1 MHTQGHRTVLV
12 PTVPRRN
19 VFLAAPA
26 ALLLLLGCPAG
37 SITPDDDDTLAA
49 DDDVT
54 AGDDDAATDDDDA
67 VADDDAEDDDQAD
80 DDDHA
85 SAAADL
91 VADLDVGS
99 YTDTIETLAA
109 FGDRTQGSQS
119 YAAAEDWVIDQF
131 TAMGY
136 EVHRHGFTYSNAAH
150 ANLYVDKIGA
160 NFPDRM
166 YIVSAHLD
174 GRGGGGAADDD
185 GSGSSLV
192 LEAARVFSD
201 PALFVDVTIRFV
213 LWDCEEV
220 GLIGSSAYVSDRA
233 GLQGIQDPALSG
245 EYPEP
250 TWLGVLQS
258 DMLLFDH
265 GVPPTEDQS
274 PQADIDVE
282 YQASSTFAA
291 ASEGL
296 AQRLAGGCSSYCA
309 DYPAEVGSAMSNTDS
324 VPFEDHTASVS
335 IRENQRLAEIGAGA
349 NPHWH
354 QPTDVFETYSD
365 RDLQLGFNATQMVVG
380 TVADLAGAHY

>member
-1 MHTQGHRTVLV
+1 MRSIVPLILAFLV
-12 PTVPRRN
+12 
-19 VFLAAPA
+19 A
-26 ALLLLLGCPAG
+26 GCPNAG
-37 SITPDDDDTLAA
+37 TITPGDDDATTGDDDTTASDDDTVPDDDDAA
-49 DDDVT
+49 DDD
-54 AGDDDAATDDDDA
+54 
-67 VADDDAEDDDQAD
+67 AD
-80 DDDHA
+80 DDDDHT

-91 VADLDVGS
+91 VGDLDPES
-99 YTDTIETLAA
+99 YSDAVRTLAS
-109 FGDRTQGSQS
+109 FGDRTQGSSS
-119 YAAAEDWVIDQF
+119 YAAAEDWVVGQLA
-131 TAMGY
+131 AMGY
-136 EVHRHGFTYSNAAH
+136 EVQRHGFTYGNAAH
-150 ANLYVDKIGA
+150 ANLYVTRVGEVH
-160 NFPDRM
+160 PDRM

-185 GSGSSLV
+185 GSGSALV

-201 PALFVDVTIRFV
+201 PALTLDTSVRFV

-233 GLQGIQDPALSG
+233 GDQGIESPAGSG

-258 DMLLFDH
+258 DMILFDH
-265 GVPPTEDQS
+265 GLPPGQDQS

-282 YQASSTFAA
+282 YQEWSGRADDSRDLAA
-291 ASEGL
+291 
-296 AQRLAGGCSSYCA
+296 RLETGCSVYCS

-335 IRENQRLAEIGAGA
+335 IRENQRGAEIGAGA

-354 QPTDVFETYSD
+354 QPTDLFETYSE

>member
-1 MHTQGHRTVLV
+1 MLRAEVPVRTPSL
-12 PTVPRRN
+12 
-19 VFLAAPA
+19 LAL
-26 ALLLLLGCPAG
+26 ALLVAGCPSAG
-37 SITPDDDDTLAA
+37 TITPGDDDASGDDDT
-49 DDDVT
+49 T
-54 AGDDDAATDDDDA
+54 PGDDDAADDDA
-67 VADDDAEDDDQAD
+67 AD
-80 DDDHA
+80 DDDDHT

-91 VADLDVGS
+91 VDDLDAES
-99 YTDTIETLAA
+99 YSDAVRTLAS
-109 FGDRTQGSQS
+109 FGDRSQGSSS
-119 YAAAEDWVIDQF
+119 YDAAEDWVVGQLAD
-131 TAMGY
+131 MGY
-136 EVHRHGFTYSNAAH
+136 DVQRHGFTYGNAAR
-150 ANLYVDKIGA
+150 ASVYVTRVGA
-160 NFPDRM
+160 VHPDQM

-185 GSGSSLV
+185 GSGSALV
-192 LEAARVFSD
+192 LEAARAFSD
-201 PALFVDVTIRFV
+201 PSLTVDTSVRFV

-220 GLIGSSAYVSDRA
+220 GLVGSSAYVSDRA
-233 GLQGIQDPALSG
+233 GLQGIEEPAGSG
-245 EYPEP
+245 QYPEP

-309 DYPAEVGSAMSNTDS
+309 DYPAEVGSAMSSTDS

-354 QPTDVFETYSD
+354 QPTDVFETYSE

>member
-1 MHTQGHRTVLV
+1 MHAHRQLV
-12 PTVPRRN
+12 PTVPRRYA
-19 VFLAAPA
+19 FLAAPA
-26 ALLLLLGCPAG
+26 ALFLLIAGCPTAG
-37 SITPDDDDTLAA
+37 TITP
-49 DDDVT
+49 
-54 AGDDDAATDDDDA
+54 GDDDATTDDDDA
-67 VADDDAEDDDQAD
+67 TSGDDDATPGDDDATPADDDTQPDD
-80 DDDHA
+80 DDDHT

-91 VADLDVGS
+91 VDRLDADSYSRDV
-99 YTDTIETLAA
+99 ETLAS
-109 FGDRTQGSQS
+109 FGDRTQGSSS
-119 YAAAEDWVIDQF
+119 YAAAEDWVVEQF
-131 TAMGY
+131 TSMGY
-136 EVHRHGFTYSNAAH
+136 SVQRHGFTYGNAAH
-150 ANLYVDKIGA
+150 HNLFVDKIGA
-160 NFPDRM
+160 SHPDRM

-192 LEAARVFSD
+192 LEAARAFSD
-201 PALFVDVTIRFV
+201 PALTVDTTIRFV

-233 GLQGIQDPALSG
+233 GLQGVEDPAGSG

-258 DMLLFDH
+258 DMILFDH
-265 GVPPTEDQS
+265 GLPPDENQS
-274 PQADIDVE
+274 PHADIDVE
-282 YQASSTFAA
+282 YQEWSGSADDSRD
-291 ASEGL
+291 L
-296 AQRLAGGCSSYCA
+296 AQRLEAGCSTHCT

-354 QPTDVFETYSD
+354 QPTDVFETYSE
-365 RDLQLGFNATQMVVG
+365 RDLLLGFNALQMVVG